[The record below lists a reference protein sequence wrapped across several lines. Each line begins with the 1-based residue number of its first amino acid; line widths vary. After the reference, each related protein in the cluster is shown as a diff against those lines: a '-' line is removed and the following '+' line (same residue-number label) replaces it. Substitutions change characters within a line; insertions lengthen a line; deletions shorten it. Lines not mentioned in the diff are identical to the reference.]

1 MEKRKLLLLTLSSDS
16 DLGNLFPSP
25 LLFPSRFS
33 LCLLFFLRFLHSLAL
48 LELNFDASDETARGR
63 DLRGRGRG
71 TPRGELRTMGL
82 VRTGM
87 KSWVVVSTPGIVC
100 DCGGVLFHCVGG
112 RKGLLPTPDEFPRF
126 EGGRKPDSWDGN
138 REPGRAVELLVP

>member
-1 MEKRKLLLLTLSSDS
+1 MDILLI
-16 DLGNLFPSP
+16 FPNSFRRGAP
-25 LLFPSRFS
+25 PRHEGRAPPRGRDGFPGPKDFGP
-33 LCLLFFLRFLHSLAL
+33 
-48 LELNFDASDETARGR
+48 EENFDASDETARGR

-82 VRTGM
+82 GRTGM